1 MSNIA
6 AKLALAAPDH
16 GHARGAPHYSRQHVW
31 WSALAFCL
39 SVWGVVI
46 FAVTHYA

>member
-1 MSNIA
+1 MSHPT
-6 AKLALAAPDH
+6 AKFSLVASAH
-16 GHARGAPHYSRQHVW
+16 GHEHSERHYPRQQVW

-46 FAVTHYA
+46 FAVTHYT